1 MAKVTYQILDTKL
14 NTIPENETYSSSD
27 MRLIDNFEVNRTY
40 DLGTNF
46 IEAHFYSVN
55 NEKLYSLYDYQLPI
69 DVNSVDS
76 EDGSAGEIYIK
87 PDEIAIQEG
96 FTGVDLKMVFHFLDD
111 VYSDLKEKET
121 FYIQDISSDRTELF
135 IYSNNLDK
143 DEIKSITA
151 GIKEDLIAEGYFE
164 ELWINFGDN
173 DLYIVTNI
181 DTLEANGKCGIT
193 LKLYEPLPSKYTKKA
208 VVQIVE
214 KVSDS
219 IAVNI
224 ETEVEDDNTSVFSKL
239 RQANFDIDLDIK
251 SSTPTEYFDYNNLFS
266 YSSENSNREIF
277 SLIQENSVD
286 INIDYG
292 DYENFINFSS
302 AEERLKNFK
311 YKISLLETY
320 QSSLDSV
327 NNITVTNTTGSS
339 NNYENLI
346 QGVVNNFDH
355 YERHLYYSS
364 GSFSWPKSTTVKPHT
379 NLHSTSSEAVS
390 WYAEQ
395 LTSASNYDISN
406 YDLLSAALPSFIAE
420 DSNNSSGV
428 LFVHMIG
435 QHFDNL
441 WIYSKAIT
449 DKYNN
454 DNRLNVGISKDLVQE
469 TLKSFGLKLHNSV
482 ESSNDLFKYLIGET
496 YDSGSVEEVVN
507 NFVTVSGLPV
517 DAQPMAIKNYEGEL
531 YKRIYHNLPF
541 LMKTKGTERGLRAL
555 INCFGIPSDFLKIK
569 QYGGQS
575 VGSSKFVG
583 EENEKTR
590 SVNKIYVESRASGSA
605 GKVLSKD
612 TSIQKK
618 EIDRTKD
625 IHRLEV
631 GFSPSDSINTY
642 ILSQLSNSF
651 NIDDYI
657 GDPRDLNK
665 SSYND
670 LFKIAHSTLHTNV
683 ERAQLN
689 DFVRILKFYDN
700 VLFKMVK
707 DFIPSRATLDTGII
721 IKPHILNRS
730 KIKSPDIS
738 GTRPEYSASI
748 DTAFTTGS
756 QAGVYDKRSIEYTTS
771 HSLEIRTMTGS
782 TLKPII
788 DESPM
793 LNGELDGAYIEV
805 TDGELNDENVFKQ
818 VNVPFINYD
827 IVNRDAGS
835 GANYLPFS
843 LSTENTSSVAE
854 DACLGGFNT
863 FATKYHNGTGEI
875 PSVGD
880 YVFGGINDATGFN
893 GQGDWWIAKKSDT
906 STYALR
912 ISGSGGNIGYVGTV
926 TACSGFDNVPPTG
939 YKASWNLATGN
950 IVANNASAAG
960 FKIFDAEIGTTYNV
974 TASLELT
981 PNSKVTATGTVT
993 GTGLAGTPTDF
1004 SSTINCAALA
1014 DGSNVLLDVTLV
1026 DGAGN
1031 RGGLA
1036 PVGTNFG
1043 NSLTASLKDTS
1054 VPSGYSVRFTT
1065 SNFSTNQTVNSDG
1078 NFRFKVENL
1087 PSNDAGVIYYT
1098 LTSTGGGT
1106 YSSSTIWNT
1115 SLSTSANIS
1124 VHNTSHSLGNGTVTV
1139 TLRARDTAGNE
1150 GAAATDTVSYSNVS
1164 GTMTVLYSYNNLD
1177 VPYFGGQFWVS
1188 VDVTPNASS
1197 WSMIDNA
1204 SWVSIS
1210 NASNYGDDGGVLI
1223 TVGANYTNGPRIA
1236 SVDLKSSGGSTLDTL
1251 GIIQDANCVAPETL
1265 ILMADGTQK
1274 RAGDLEVGDV
1284 VKTKHNRSLEEMSVP
1299 IIQKVVYQ
1307 SERLKV
1313 VVGDKE
1319 IVCSTKH
1326 RFYVDN
1332 KLDFV
1337 SADELEDG
1345 DILSGK
1351 AFISSQ
1357 EYENGEVV
1365 KLTVE
1370 RAATYISEGILSH
1383 NIK

>member
-1 MAKVTYQILDTKL
+1 MAKVSYTILDAKI
-14 NTIPENETYSSSD
+14 NSIPENETYSPSD
-27 MRLIDNFEVNRTY
+27 LRLIDSFQINNTFDVDN
-40 DLGTNF
+40 NF
-46 IEAHFYSVN
+46 IEAHFYSQN
-55 NEKLYSLYDYQLPI
+55 NEKLYSLYDYKLPLQGDNFDVDDGTANQLT
-69 DVNSVDS
+69 
-76 EDGSAGEIYIK
+76 IK
-87 PDEIAIQEG
+87 PDEIAVQEG
-96 FTGVDLKMVFHFLDD
+96 FTSVDLKMVFHFLDD
-111 VYSDLKEKET
+111 VYAEGKEKET
-121 FYIQDISSDRTELF
+121 FYIQDISSDRTELVL
-135 IYSNNLDK
+135 YTDNLSTQD
-143 DEIKSITA
+143 IKNLTVD
-151 GIKEDLIAEGYFE
+151 IKEDLLSDGYFE
-164 ELWINFGDN
+164 ELYLNLGEN
-173 DLYIVTNI
+173 DLLIVTNI
-181 DTLEANGKCGIT
+181 DSYEFDGKCGVAI
-193 LKLYEPLPSKYTKKA
+193 KLYEPLPSKFKKKD
-208 VVQIVE
+208 VGELVE
-214 KVSDS
+214 KISDS
-219 IAVNI
+219 IAVTI
-224 ETEVEDDNTSVFSKL
+224 DTEVEDAEEELFPRL
-239 RQANFDIDLDIK
+239 RQANFDVELDIQ
-251 SSTPTEYFDYNNLFS
+251 SSTPTEYFDYNSLFS
-266 YSSENSNREIF
+266 YTSENSNREIF

-292 DYENFINFSS
+292 NYENFINFSS
-302 AEERLKNFK
+302 AEERLKNFR
-311 YKISLLETY
+311 YKIRLLETY

-327 NNITVTNTTGSS
+327 NSITVTNITGSS
-339 NNYENLI
+339 NNYDKLI
-346 QGVVNNFDH
+346 EGVVNNFDH

-364 GSFSWPKSTTVKPHT
+364 GSSSWPKSTNAKPHI
-379 NLHSTSSEAVS
+379 NLHSTSSEAVT
-390 WYAEQ
+390 WYGQQ
-395 LTSASNYDISN
+395 LTSASNYDTSN

-469 TLKSFGLKLHNSV
+469 TLKSFGIKLHNSID
-482 ESSNDLFKYLIGET
+482 SSNNLFKYLIGET

-507 NFVTVSGLPV
+507 NFITVSGVPS
-517 DAQPMAIKNYEGEL
+517 DAQPIAIKNYEGEV

-541 LMKTKGTERGLRAL
+541 LMKTKGTQRGLRAL

-569 QYGGQS
+569 QYGGQ
-575 VGSSKFVG
+575 VIGSSKFVG
-583 EENEKTR
+583 EANEKSTSR
-590 SVNKIYVESRASGSA
+590 DKIYVETRASGSA
-605 GKVLSKD
+605 GKVLSRD

-625 IHRLEV
+625 IHRIEV
-631 GFSPSDSINTY
+631 GFSPSDSVNTY

-670 LFKIAHSTLHTNV
+670 LFKIAHSTLHANV

-756 QAGVYDKRSIEYTTS
+756 QAGVYDERSIEYTTS
-771 HSLEIRTMTGS
+771 HSLEIRTKTGS
-782 TLKPII
+782 VFKPII

-805 TDGELNDENVFKQ
+805 TDGELNDQNVFKQ

-843 LSTENTSSVAE
+843 LSTDNTSSVAE

-863 FATKYHNGTGEI
+863 FATKYHNGAGEI
-875 PSVGD
+875 PAVGD
-880 YVFGGINDATGFN
+880 FVFGGINDATGFN
-893 GQGDWWIAKKSDT
+893 GGGNWWIAKKSDT

-912 ISGSGGNIGYVGTV
+912 ISGSGNLGYVGTV

-939 YKASWNLATGN
+939 YKATWNLATGN
-950 IVANNASAAG
+950 IIANNASAAG

-981 PNSKVTATGTVT
+981 PNSKVTSTGTVT

-1004 SSTINCAALA
+1004 SGTINCAALA
-1014 DGSNVLLDVTLV
+1014 DGANVLLDVTLV
-1026 DGAGN
+1026 DAAGN

-1036 PVGTNFG
+1036 PTGTNLG

-1054 VPSGYSVRFTT
+1054 TPSGYSVRFTT

-1139 TLRARDTAGNE
+1139 TLRAKDTAGNE

-1164 GTMTVLYSYNNLD
+1164 GTMSVLYSYNNLD
-1177 VPYFGGQFWVS
+1177 VPWFGGQFWVS

-1284 VKTKHNRSLEEMSVP
+1284 VKTKHDRSLEEMSVP

-1307 SERLKV
+1307 SKRLKV
-1313 VVGDKE
+1313 VIGDKE

-1351 AFISSQ
+1351 AFISSE

-1370 RAATYISEGILSH
+1370 RAATYIAEGILSH